1 MTNLQRKPLEL
12 YIHVPFCARKCL
24 YCDFLSFRALASVHE
39 AYTEQLIRE
48 IEVQGACCREYQVK
62 TVFIGGGTPSVMEPC
77 LIRDIMQ
84 ALNRNFDIAGDAE
97 ITIEVNPGTLLQNKL
112 HIYRAAGINRLS
124 IGLQSA
130 DNQELKDLGRIHTFE
145 EFMKSY
151 QCARMAGF
159 TNVNVDLMSSIPGQT
174 LESWKNTLKKVTM
187 LKPEHISAYSLI
199 VEEGTPF
206 WDRYGKREGEE
217 TGLKTDDVCFL
228 HPRGGGQT
236 EQAPLPRKRAALYP
250 ALPDEDTENRI
261 YHFTRTFLA
270 EQGYG
275 RYEISNYAKPGR
287 ECLHNTGYWREVPY
301 LGLGL
306 GASSCING
314 TRFSN
319 ERDLDTYLHLDFSE
333 EGGSSALALLRGPVE
348 ELTRE
353 AQMEEFMFLGLRMT
367 KGISE
372 IDFVSMFGVKIE
384 GVYGPVIERL
394 IGDGLLK
401 REGVWISLTEWGMD
415 VSNFVLSEFLL

>member
-1 MTNLQRKPLEL
+1 MTSLQRKPLEL
-12 YIHVPFCARKCL
+12 YVPVPFCARKCL
-24 YCDFLSFRALASVHE
+24 YCDFLSFRALASVQE

-84 ALNRNFDIAGDAE
+84 ALNKNFDIAAEAE

-145 EFMKSY
+145 EFLKSY

-228 HPRGGGQT
+228 HPRGGRLESNT
-236 EQAPLPRKRAALYP
+236 VPRKRAALYP
-250 ALPDEDTENRI
+250 PLPDEETENRI
-261 YHFTRTFLA
+261 YHFTRTYLE

-287 ECLHNTGYWREVPY
+287 ECLHNTGYWRGVSY

-306 GASSCING
+306 GSSSCMNG

-319 ERDLDTYLHLDFSE
+319 ERDLDTYLHLDFSQ
-333 EGGSSALALLRGPVE
+333 EGGASALSSLRGPVE

-367 KGISE
+367 RGVSE

-384 GVYGPVIERL
+384 SIYGPVIERL
-394 IGDGLLK
+394 IANGLLK
-401 REGVWISLTEWGMD
+401 REGVRISLTEWGMD